1 MELHDTARALIG
13 AGADATL
20 VTINPDGTPQVSVV
34 WVALQSTPEG
44 DELVAAHLSGN
55 YKKLRNIR
63 RDPHVALTILTPS
76 QPGQQRQHLSVT
88 GSARVVEGGAPELL
102 KQLATALLGSDE
114 HFPPPNSPE
123 GFLTRVRIESV
134 GGQGPW
140 APQP

>member
-1 MELHDTARALIG
+1 MELHDAARALIG

-34 WVALQSTPEG
+34 WVAVQSTPEG

-63 RDPHVALTILTPS
+63 RDPHVAVTILARS
-76 QPGQQRQHLSVT
+76 QPGQQREYLSVT

-102 KQLATALLGSDE
+102 SQLAIALLGSDE
-114 HFPPPNSPE
+114 HFPPPGSPE
-123 GFLTRVRIESV
+123 GYLTRIRVESV
-134 GGQGPW
+134 GGHGPW

>member
-76 QPGQQRQHLSVT
+76 QPGQQRQYLSVT

-123 GFLTRVRIESV
+123 GFLTRVHIESV

>member
-1 MELHDTARALIG
+1 MELNDAARALIG

-20 VTINPDGTPQVSVV
+20 ITINPDGSPQVSVV
-34 WVALQSTPEG
+34 WVALQSTPDG

-63 RDPHVALTILTPS
+63 RDPHVALTVLAPS
-76 QPGQQRQHLSVT
+76 QPGQQREYLAVT

-114 HFPPPNSPE
+114 HFPPPNAPE
-123 GFLTRVRIESV
+123 GFLTRIRVESV
-134 GGQGPW
+134 GGHGPW
-140 APQP
+140 A

>member
-1 MELHDTARALIG
+1 MELNDAARALIG

-20 VTINPDGTPQVSVV
+20 VTVNPDGSPQVSVV
-34 WVALQSTPEG
+34 WVALQSTPDG

-63 RDPHVALTILTPS
+63 RDPHVALTVLAPS
-76 QPGQQRQHLSVT
+76 QPGQQREYLAVT

-102 KQLATALLGSDE
+102 SQLAVALLGSDE

-123 GFLTRVRIESV
+123 GYLTRIRVESV
-134 GGQGPW
+134 GGHGPW
-140 APQP
+140 A